1 MSAAKRSTAVT
12 FIALAMAEYEPC
24 IGATDDL
31 CTRPRSSTGS
41 G

>member
-1 MSAAKRSTAVT
+1 MARKTKTKADP
-12 FIALAMAEYEPC
+12 ALAMAEYEPC